1 MFNPAIS
8 YISMAV
14 TLAISNVTYAS
25 EQGAEEENIEKISVL
40 GQRLEYNTSATGLM
54 LSVQQTPQSISVID
68 AQAIQD
74 FSLDNVAD
82 VVGMA
87 AGINVQKAE
96 TSRFFF
102 SRKKNSKKIGQ
113 AQFFCKIHSI
123 NYCYYIQP
131 Q

>member
-1 MFNPAIS
+1 MFNPTISSISIAI
-8 YISMAV
+8 

-25 EQGAEEENIEKISVL
+25 EQDAEEANIEKISVL

-54 LSVQQTPQSISVID
+54 LSVQQTPQSIYVID

-74 FSLDNVAD
+74 FALDNVAD

-102 SRKKNSKKIGQ
+102 SARGNPVTNFQYDGLPV
-113 AQFFCKIHSI
+113 F
-123 NYCYYIQP
+123 Y
-131 Q
+131 